1 MRQTTGYAYSKGKQ
15 GMHTIK
21 SGPTKNMGIGIY
33 TIYIYAQFWRAKS
46 RSKRFLNSFYP
57 EAVRLLNN

>member
-33 TIYIYAQFWRAKS
+33 TIYMHNFGVPTLGQNG
-46 RSKRFLNSFYP
+46 FLTASTLKP
-57 EAVRLLNN
+57 